1 MNQADIMT
9 VKSSEQ
15 NDIQAQ
21 LQEEYFKS
29 FESLEEGQLIEGT
42 VVQIAG
48 GEVFVDIGYK
58 SEGKIPE
65 TEFSELPEIGKTV
78 SVLFVSKED
87 KNGGIVISKRGADIK
102 QAWITLKQTFQKAEP
117 AEGKIC
123 RQMRGGYDIELGQNI
138 HAFLPISQ
146 VGGQRNEAPES
157 LIGQTALFL
166 IDHIY
171 SDNRTNIVVSRR
183 KYLERLV
190 EKKREEFFATVDV
203 GATVKGTI
211 KDFMSFGAFVDLGGF
226 DGLLH
231 ISDMSWEHV
240 IRPKD
245 FINKG
250 EEVELKVI
258 RLDPAKRRI
267 NLSLKHLTE
276 DPWLHFEELFYV
288 GYVATGTVTKLTEF
302 GAFIELSFGI
312 EGLAH
317 VSELSWTKKIG
328 NPSDMLK
335 IGDKVEYK
343 VLGYDIQA
351 GRVSLSLRQAMENPW
366 DTVSERYPV
375 NMRLTRPVTKVI
387 KAGAFIQLEEGID
400 AFLHIDDYSW
410 TKKIRHPGSE
420 LSVGQEVETVIIE
433 NNPKNRRIRLSI
445 KHLTENPWQLFAS
458 AHPSGS
464 AFEGEIASITGF
476 GLFVRA
482 SEGIEGLVNRAD
494 LVEKNENFAEA
505 VRQYKVGDKIN
516 VLVLETNIEKQQ
528 SAFSVRK
535 LKEKQKRDEI
545 AQYMTSKH
553 DEKDNAF
560 TLGDLLKI
568 KTN

>member
-1 MNQADIMT
+1 
-9 VKSSEQ
+9 
-15 NDIQAQ
+15 
-21 LQEEYFKS
+21 
-29 FESLEEGQLIEGT
+29 
-42 VVQIAG
+42 
-48 GEVFVDIGYK
+48 
-58 SEGKIPE
+58 
-65 TEFSELPEIGKTV
+65 
-78 SVLFVSKED
+78 
-87 KNGGIVISKRGADIK
+87 
-102 QAWITLKQTFQKAEP
+102 
-117 AEGKIC
+117 
-123 RQMRGGYDIELGQNI
+123 
-138 HAFLPISQ
+138 
-146 VGGQRNEAPES
+146 
-157 LIGQTALFL
+157 
-166 IDHIY
+166 
-171 SDNRTNIVVSRR
+171 
-183 KYLERLV
+183 
-190 EKKREEFFATVDV
+190 
-203 GATVKGTI
+203 
-211 KDFMSFGAFVDLGGF
+211 
-226 DGLLH
+226 
-231 ISDMSWEHV
+231 
-240 IRPKD
+240 
-245 FINKG
+245 
-250 EEVELKVI
+250 
-258 RLDPAKRRI
+258 
-267 NLSLKHLTE
+267 
-276 DPWLHFEELFYV
+276 
-288 GYVATGTVTKLTEF
+288 ATGTVTKLTEF

-505 VRQYKVGDKIN
+505 VKQYKVGDKIN